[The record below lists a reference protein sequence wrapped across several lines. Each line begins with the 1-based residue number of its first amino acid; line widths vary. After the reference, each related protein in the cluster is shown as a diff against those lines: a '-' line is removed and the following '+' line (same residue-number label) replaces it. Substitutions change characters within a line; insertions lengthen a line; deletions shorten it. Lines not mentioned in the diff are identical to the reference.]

1 MGLNSRLASMA
12 KKMIIRDGTPAIYRK
27 TLDGTYDPETGE
39 VVSTVVDYNVN
50 VVLFDYTRAANG
62 QKATDG
68 TLIETTDKE
77 VYMISS
83 DVFVLQA
90 GVDKVVIGDKE
101 YIIKNIK
108 RHSTDNTTTVM
119 YTLTLEW

>member
-1 MGLNSRLASMA
+1 M
-12 KKMIIRDGTPAIYRK
+12 
-27 TLDGTYDPETGE
+27 
-39 VVSTVVDYNVN
+39 VSTVVDYNVN

-101 YIIKNIK
+101 YIVKNIK

>member
-50 VVLFDYTRAANG
+50 VVLFDYTRAAAN
-62 QKATDG
+62 G

-90 GVDKVVIGDKE
+90 GVDKVVISDKE
-101 YIIKNIK
+101 YIVKNIK

>member
-1 MGLNSRLASMA
+1 
-12 KKMIIRDGTPAIYRK
+12 
-27 TLDGTYDPETGE
+27 
-39 VVSTVVDYNVN
+39 
-50 VVLFDYTRAANG
+50 
-62 QKATDG
+62 
-68 TLIETTDKE
+68 
-77 VYMISS
+77 MISS

-101 YIIKNIK
+101 YIVKNIK

>member
-1 MGLNSRLASMA
+1 MA
-12 KKMIIRDGTPAIYRK
+12 LLQSRK
-27 TLDGTYDPETGE
+27 TLDGTYDPGTGE
-39 VVSTVVDYNVN
+39 VVSTITDYNVN

-90 GVDKVVIGDKE
+90 GVDKVVIGDKV
-101 YIIKNIK
+101 Y
-108 RHSTDNTTTVM
+108 S
-119 YTLTLEW
+119 